1 MMSTESSTISST
13 IPASGESRKD
23 VFVKDLKGVVG
34 SADDLITDMAQTT
47 AEGYAAARSTVQ
59 GAMGEARSRYDDV
72 RRRALHQAHCATE
85 ATQTYMRE
93 KPWHVLAGAAVL
105 GFLAGVFI
113 NRR

>member
-1 MMSTESSTISST
+1 MSTESNT
-13 IPASGESRKD
+13 IPTSGESRKD
-23 VFVKDLKGVVG
+23 SLVKDLKGVVVG
-34 SADDLITDMAQTT
+34 ADELITDMANST

-59 GAMGEARSRYDDV
+59 GAVGEVRSRYDDA
-72 RRRALHQAHCATE
+72 RRRALHQARCATE
-85 ATQTYMRE
+85 ATQTYMRD

>member
-1 MMSTESSTISST
+1 MSTESNT

-23 VFVKDLKGVVG
+23 SLVKDVKGVVVD
-34 SADDLITDMAQTT
+34 AEALITDMAQST

-59 GAMGEARSRYDDV
+59 EAAGEVRSRYDDA
-72 RRRALHQAHCATE
+72 RRRALHQARCATE
-85 ATQTYMRE
+85 ATQTYMRD